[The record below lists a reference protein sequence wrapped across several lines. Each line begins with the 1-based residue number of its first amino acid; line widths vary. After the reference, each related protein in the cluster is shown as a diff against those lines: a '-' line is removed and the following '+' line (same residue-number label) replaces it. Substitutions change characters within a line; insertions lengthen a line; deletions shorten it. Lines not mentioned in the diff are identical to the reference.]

1 MAALESRRVANQ
13 PTLTKSQADWE
24 QLRRALLMIVAQF
37 KATDPDGCYTVDV
50 RVIPRDALKA
60 PIHS

>member
-1 MAALESRRVANQ
+1 VANQ